1 MEMELDSHSELD
13 NPLLHVPTA
22 GCPDSCL
29 LLLFRSAIERTSCGV
44 HKPLRTGGLP
54 TTITSIVLVV
64 ADGYFG
70 LCVSERLGRA
80 THRYRTPHPHPPN
93 RSYVVCED
101 VKPYNSAPPPPT
113 HTHTHTHTLITDR
126 MWSLGTL
133 NSTIS
138 SFQGIFTPI
147 LISIGQADDR

>member
-1 MEMELDSHSELD
+1 MELDSHSELD
-13 NPLLHVPTA
+13 NPLLYVPTA

-29 LLLFRSAIERTSCGV
+29 LLLFRSAIERTNCGV
-44 HKPLRTGGLP
+44 HKPLRTDGLP
-54 TTITSIVLVV
+54 TTLTSIVLVV
-64 ADGYFG
+64 ADGFFG

-101 VKPYNSAPPPPT
+101 VKPYISAPHPTPP
-113 HTHTHTHTLITDR
+113 HTLITDR

-133 NSTIS
+133 NPTIS
-138 SFQGIFTPI
+138 SFQGIFTPS
-147 LISIGQADDR
+147 LISIGSAGQADDR